1 MEKVKQKIREIN
13 PDISISETIKEPG
26 EKMFNRKKELIIMA
40 LSALLMGFGILY
52 RPTLHA
58 TPYSAGEYVIFI
70 TAYLLSGWRVLLRAG
85 RNIFHGRV
93 FDEYFLMSS
102 ATIGAFLI
110 HQLPEAVGVMLFFQ
124 IGEFLQ
130 DFSLKR
136 SRKSI
141 KSLLDVRPK
150 IAHRKNGGRIED
162 VDPEVVNPGDTIL
175 IKPGEKIPLDGTVIE
190 GKSQIDTSPLTG
202 EPVPKTV
209 SERDSVLAGTIN
221 KTGLLT
227 LRVSKRFKDSSI
239 SKILYLV
246 EKATEKKTPTERFI
260 SRFAHYYTPFVV
272 SVAVALAVF
281 PPLLIEGALFSDW
294 VYRAL
299 VLLVI
304 SCPCA
309 LLISIPLGFFGGVGR
324 ASRRGIL
331 IKGSNYLD
339 TLNSVKTVIFDK
351 TGTLTKGVFKVT
363 NIVSANGFTRDELLQ
378 WAAKA
383 EAHSE
388 HPIAKSI
395 TESYGTPI
403 DVSHISDFKEI
414 SGSGIKAVVR
424 NMLVWVGND
433 RLLHDLNVPHEVCH
447 VEGTVVHVVVD
458 HRYAGYIV
466 ISDEIKED
474 SYRAVTELRKLGV
487 RKIGMLTGDNSYAAE
502 AMAKKLGLDYVAADL
517 LPEGKVQELEAI
529 IYREDNKERTVFV
542 GDGINDAP
550 VIARADIG
558 IAVGHLGS
566 DAAIETADVVLM
578 EGSPLGVAEA
588 IRTARKTRKIVW
600 QNILLALSV
609 KGIFFALGIAG
620 VATMWEAVF
629 ADMGVA
635 LLAIFN
641 SMRILR

>member
-1 MEKVKQKIREIN
+1 MKEIN
-13 PDISISETIKEPG
+13 TDASTSEARKESAQK
-26 EKMFNRKKELIIMA
+26 EFNRKKELIIIS
-40 LSALLMGFGILY
+40 LSALLMGYGILF
-52 RPTLHA
+52 RSALHG
-58 TPYSAGEYVIFI
+58 TPYSAGEYV
-70 TAYLLSGWRVLLRAG
+70 VLRAG
-85 RNIFHGRV
+85 KNIFHGRV
-93 FDEYFLMSS
+93 FDEYFLMSA

-110 HQLPEAVGVMLFFQ
+110 HQLPEAVGVMIFFQ

-130 DFSLKR
+130 DLSLNR
-136 SRKSI
+136 SRNSI

-150 IAHRKNGGRIED
+150 IAHRKKGRRIED
-162 VDPEVVNPGDTIL
+162 VNPEVVNPGDTIL

-209 SERDSVLAGTIN
+209 SQDDNVLAGMIN

-227 LRVSKRFKDSSI
+227 LRVSRRFKDSSI

-260 SRFAHYYTPFVV
+260 SRFARYYTPFVV
-272 SVAVALAVF
+272 SIAAALAVI
-281 PPLLIEGALFSDW
+281 PPLLIEGARFSDW

-339 TLNSVKTVIFDK
+339 ALNSVKTVIFDK
-351 TGTLTKGVFKVT
+351 TGTLTRGVFKVT
-363 NIVSANGFTRDELLQ
+363 DIVPSNGFTRDELIK
-378 WAAKA
+378 WAAEA

-388 HPIAKSI
+388 HPIARSI
-395 TESYGTPI
+395 TESYSAPI
-403 DVSHISDFKEI
+403 DLSLTSDFKEL
-414 SGSGIKAVVR
+414 SGTGVRATVR
-424 NMLVWVGND
+424 NKLVWVGND
-433 RLLHDLNVPHEVCH
+433 RLLHDLNVPHDICH
-447 VEGTVVHVVVD
+447 IEGTVVHVVVD
-458 HRYAGYIV
+458 GRYAGYIV

-474 SYRAVTELRKLGV
+474 SFGAVHELRYLGV

-502 AMAKKLGLDYVAADL
+502 AIAKKLGLDYTAADL
-517 LPEGKVQELEAI
+517 LPEGKVRELEAI
-529 IYREDNKERTVFV
+529 IHSEDNKEKTVFV

-558 IAVGHLGS
+558 IAIGHLGS

-578 EGSPLGVAEA
+578 EGSPLDVAEA

-600 QNILLALSV
+600 ENIGLALSV

-641 SMRILR
+641 SMRILN